1 MDRYKITMPDGS
13 STEEPFNSDKEAI
26 TCAVDANR
34 GVSKNLVVEKIHGR
48 RSSGSNRAGACET
61 HRSSQEEPFE
71 ELKTRLVHNSRTRS
85 VAIGCV
91 TQK

>member
-34 GVSKNLVVEKIHGR
+34 GVSKNLVVEKYTADGHLVPTAQAPAKHTGR
-48 RSSGSNRAGACET
+48 QKKNRSKC
-61 HRSSQEEPFE
+61 
-71 ELKTRLVHNSRTRS
+71 
-85 VAIGCV
+85 
-91 TQK
+91 

>member
-34 GVSKNLVVEKIHGR
+34 GVSKNLVVEKCTAAGHLVPTAQAPVKHTGR
-48 RSSGSNRAGACET
+48 HKKNRSKS
-61 HRSSQEEPFE
+61 
-71 ELKTRLVHNSRTRS
+71 
-85 VAIGCV
+85 
-91 TQK
+91 